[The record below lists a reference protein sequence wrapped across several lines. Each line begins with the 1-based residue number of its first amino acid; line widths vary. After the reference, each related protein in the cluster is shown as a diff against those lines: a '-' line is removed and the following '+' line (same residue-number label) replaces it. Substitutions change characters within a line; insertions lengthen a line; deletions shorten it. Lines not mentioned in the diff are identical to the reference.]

1 MEHKVVKKTEVKVE
15 EAKSKKDRELQEPK
29 MSSEAEL
36 RNIVKPLVNWYRE
49 NKRDLPWRHNPDA
62 YRVWIS
68 EIMLQQTRVEAV
80 KGYYDRFLK
89 ALPTVKDLA
98 EAEEDKLLK
107 LWEGLGYYNRVRN
120 MQKAAQQIMVD
131 HAGRFPDT
139 YEEIL
144 QLKGIGNYT
153 AGAISAFAYGIP
165 KPAVDGNVLR
175 VISRITGSYEDIMK
189 QSVRKKIESALE
201 QVIPTDAASD
211 FNQGLIELGAIVCV
225 PNGGPKC
232 EQCPVKEYC
241 IAHAE
246 NLTAEIPV
254 KKKAKAR
261 KIEERTVLIFKDGK
275 QIAIRKRPA
284 KGLLAGLYEF
294 PNLEGKLSM
303 DEVTEYSKEIGLMPV
318 RVQELPEAKHIFSHI
333 EWHMIGYEVIV
344 DELEKT
350 NEEGFLF
357 IHPEQIKKEYSIPSA
372 FEKYTEYAG
381 IRRK

>member
-62 YRVWIS
+62 YRVWVS

-225 PNGGPKC
+225 PNWGPKC

-350 NEEGFLF
+350 NEKGFLF

-381 IRRK
+381 IER

>member
-1 MEHKVVKKTEVKVE
+1 MNEEIAEDTECFRKTMGKQMEDKRIDNTKIE
-15 EAKSKKDRELQEPK
+15 ETKLDG
-29 MSSEAEL
+29 
-36 RNIVKPLVNWYRE
+36 IVQPLVSWFRK

-89 ALPTVKDLA
+89 AFPTVKDLA

-131 HAGRFPDT
+131 YNGTFPDT

-144 QLKGIGNYT
+144 RLKGIGNYT

-175 VISRITGSYEDIMK
+175 VISRIAGSYEDIMK
-189 QSVRKKIESALE
+189 QSVRKKIEAALE
-201 QVIPTDAASD
+201 KVIPADAASD

-225 PNGGPKC
+225 PNGEPKC
-232 EQCPVKEYC
+232 EECPVKEYC
-241 IAHAE
+241 VAYAE

-261 KIEERTVLIFKDGK
+261 KIEERTVFIFKDGK

-294 PNLEGKLSM
+294 PNIEGKLSM
-303 DEVTEYSKEIGLMPV
+303 DEVTEYSKKIGLMPV

-333 EWHMIGYEVIV
+333 EWHMTGYEVIV
-344 DELEKT
+344 DELDKT
-350 NEEGFLF
+350 NEKGFLF
-357 IHPEQIKKEYSIPSA
+357 IHPEEIKKEYSIPSA
-372 FEKYTEYAG
+372 FEKYTLYAG
-381 IRRK
+381 IERR